1 MSEKKTSGIKNFFEE
16 FKAFAMRGNV
26 LDMAVGVVVG
36 SAFTAIV
43 NSLVNDIISPIIGLF
58 FNADFSDVVIQ
69 IGDVGI
75 GVGAFLN
82 AIINFLIVAFVLF
95 LTIKAINMLHK
106 KPVEEPKEPTTR
118 KCPYCQSEIAIK
130 AVRCPPLHFEA
141 RGLPRSKAVIFPVFS
156 PALSALW
163 TPPGLFCALFS
174 GRRKENQNFFEKS
187 IAFSGKSWYYIR
199 VVTTQQNMDG

>member
-43 NSLVNDIISPIIGLF
+43 NISPIIGLF

-95 LTIKAINMLHK
+95 VTIKAINMLHK
-106 KPVEEPKEPTTR
+106 KPVEEPKEPTTK
-118 KCPYCQSEIAIK
+118 KCPYCQSEISIK
-130 AVRCPPLHFEA
+130 AVRCPHCTSKLEGFPEA
-141 RGLPRSKAVIFPVFS
+141 KL
-156 PALSALW
+156 
-163 TPPGLFCALFS
+163 
-174 GRRKENQNFFEKS
+174 
-187 IAFSGKSWYYIR
+187 
-199 VVTTQQNMDG
+199 

>member
-1 MSEKKTSGIKNFFEE
+1 MPSAAKGAVLIMSEKKTSGIKNFFEE

-95 LTIKAINMLHK
+95 VVIKFVNSLHK
-106 KPVEEPKEPTTR
+106 KPEEPAAPEEPTT
-118 KCPYCQSEIAIK
+118 KVCPYCQSEISIK
-130 AVRCPPLHFEA
+130 AVRCPHCT
-141 RGLPRSKAVIFPVFS
+141 SKLEGFPEMK
-156 PALSALW
+156 A
-163 TPPGLFCALFS
+163 
-174 GRRKENQNFFEKS
+174 
-187 IAFSGKSWYYIR
+187 
-199 VVTTQQNMDG
+199 

>member
-58 FNADFSDVVIQ
+58 FNADFSHVVIQ

-95 LTIKAINMLHK
+95 VVIKFVNSLHR
-106 KPVEEPKEPTTR
+106 KPEEPAEPEEPTT
-118 KCPYCQSEIAIK
+118 KVCPYCQSEISIK
-130 AVRCPPLHFEA
+130 AVRCPHCT
-141 RGLPRSKAVIFPVFS
+141 SKLEGFPEMK
-156 PALSALW
+156 A
-163 TPPGLFCALFS
+163 
-174 GRRKENQNFFEKS
+174 
-187 IAFSGKSWYYIR
+187 
-199 VVTTQQNMDG
+199 